1 MKKTIFLL
9 FTGLLFV
16 GCTTTKEEQY
26 LSKFRKSFHYK
37 TYRLASKKAI
47 QRAVAEYNTTVPEP
61 IENEKAHALLGITWF
76 IAARNDYSFI
86 EADLVK
92 ATSTP
97 ENKMLALG
105 LQSIA
110 LSKMKC
116 PTLAGAYYKELKES
130 FSTQQKSAPRVAQAE
145 HKMVLTSL
153 IAVSLYQD
161 DLDFAKAAADAFGT
175 GSQLDYLSPLLG
187 AVIETKAG
195 DPHKAVAQLQELSKR
210 DTFSAGTKKLF
221 SDTADIIKNCPEEEQ
236 RGQALM
242 DKLILQLVK
251 GALDDLFSDENQ
263 LAFLK
268 KITVFA
274 APLAK
279 EWSALQPSAAEFPER
294 PAPAQGLNPN

>member
-1 MKKTIFLL
+1 MIKIIFLL

-37 TYRLASKKAI
+37 TYRLASNKAI
-47 QRAVAEYNTTVPEP
+47 KRAVAEYNTTVPEP
-61 IENEKAHALLGITWF
+61 IENEMAHALLGITWF
-76 IAARNDYSFI
+76 LAERNDYSFI

-92 ATSTP
+92 ATNTP
-97 ENKMLALG
+97 ENKMLSLG

-116 PTLAGAYYKELKES
+116 PTLAGAYYKELKDS
-130 FSTQQKSAPRVAQAE
+130 FSLHQKRVPQIVQAE
-145 HKMVLTSL
+145 HKMVLLSL

-175 GSQLDYLSPLLG
+175 GRQLSYLSPLLG
-187 AVIETKAG
+187 AVIETKKG
-195 DPHKAVAQLQELSKR
+195 DPRKAVVQLQELSKN
-210 DTFSAGTKKLF
+210 DTFSADKKKLF
-221 SDTADIIKNCPEEEQ
+221 SEAADMIKECPEEEQ
-236 RGQALM
+236 RGQALL

-251 GALDDLFSDENQ
+251 GALDDVFSDENQ
-263 LAFLK
+263 RTFLK
-268 KITVFA
+268 KITAFA

-279 EWSALQPSAAEFPER
+279 EWSALQPFSAELPER
-294 PAPAQGLNPN
+294 PVPAQ